1 MASRGVYDLGPSRQQ
16 GGCRRGGPTRRR
28 NRALRWAR
36 SAAPAGRVPGPRVR
50 RPTGRRRLD
59 TRASGR
65 AGPATGT
72 HIRVPPRLPGGDAP
86 AEPGRPRVSVV
97 RGPVK
102 APVSVPGGARD
113 ATASYRVGP
122 ATRLRDAATCPG
134 PRGHGAWPVRVR
146 PVSDGHGLP
155 GPARAPLAYDGPGAA
170 CNGRRGTGADLAYT
184 RPELA
189 YARPDR
195 VCGRPPRTRPRRP
208 AALSSGGSS
217 AAAPPTAPL
226 SRVVHNP
233 LTRSQRRRNTDSAS
247 ESALPPFPQPGT
259 MGLRASPGGW
269 LRRASPVPL
278 SPHRVPDVR
287 GRRAAWRSAW
297 PKESAEA
304 PWCPP

>member
-72 HIRVPPRLPGGDAP
+72 HIRVPPRLPGGDAS

-122 ATRLRDAATCPG
+122 ATRLRDAPACAQAHAATR
-134 PRGHGAWPVRVR
+134 PRGHTPTRARRLAGTRTPGKRRPWVARPRPSATGVRRAWGGVR
-146 PVSDGHGLP
+146 
-155 GPARAPLAYDGPGAA
+155 RAQG
-170 CNGRRGTGADLAYT
+170 NGRRPRIHPPGT
-184 RPELA
+184 RI
-189 YARPDR
+189 
-195 VCGRPPRTRPRRP
+195 RPPGPCVRAPSADPPPPSGRSLLRRQFRRRSANSP
-208 AALSSGGSS
+208 A
-217 AAAPPTAPL
+217 
-226 SRVVHNP
+226 
-233 LTRSQRRRNTDSAS
+233 LTRRSQPIDTVS
-247 ESALPPFPQPGT
+247 T
-259 MGLRASPGGW
+259 
-269 LRRASPVPL
+269 
-278 SPHRVPDVR
+278 
-287 GRRAAWRSAW
+287 AAQH
-297 PKESAEA
+297 
-304 PWCPP
+304 